1 MHDWPRLH
9 AFAAPRTAAPLALVS
24 LVGRSGSSYRPPGA
38 RLLVATDGAWA
49 GSISGG
55 CLEEELAR
63 EAVRVLASGASVLHS
78 VDTRPHYGC
87 PGQLELF
94 IERLP
99 RGWMDELGV
108 RLARR
113 HPFAVRTRFTAGDG
127 ETTGSRLENAFVADA
142 VSAGVFRQEVGPTPR
157 LVVVSGTS
165 DADAVLRFADVL
177 GWEVHRVL
185 PAGDPTRA
193 DAAPGDEVCPAA
205 RLPARFPPDARTA
218 VVIMTH
224 HLARDLAYLR
234 AVLPAPYP
242 YIGLLGSRRRRET
255 LLAAL
260 GEEGLL
266 DDETRTDRLHA
277 PVGLD
282 LGADDP
288 AAIALAIVAEI
299 QAFWGGRPG
308 GCLRARAGAI
318 HLAEV
323 YVSA

>member
-9 AFAAPRTAAPLALVS
+9 AFAARRPAAPFALVS

-38 RLLVATDGAWA
+38 RLLVAADGAWA

-55 CLEEELAR
+55 CLEDELAR
-63 EAVRVLASGASVLHS
+63 EAVRVLATGAAVLHS

-87 PGQLELF
+87 PGRLELF
-94 IERLP
+94 IEPLP
-99 RGWMDELGV
+99 AGWMDDLGA

-113 HPFAVRTRFTAGDG
+113 EAFVVRTRFASGGG
-127 ETTGSRLENAFVADA
+127 EATGSRIENGFATDA
-142 VSAGVFRQEVGPTPR
+142 GPAGVFHQEVGPTPR

-177 GWEVHRVL
+177 GWDVHRVL

-193 DAAPGDEVCPAA
+193 DDAPSEDVCPAA
-205 RLPARFPPDARTA
+205 GLPARFPPDTRTA

-234 AVLPAPYP
+234 AVLPVPYL

-260 GEEGLL
+260 GEDGLL
-266 DDETRTDRLHA
+266 ADETLADRLHA

-308 GCLRARAGAI
+308 GSLRARAGAI
-318 HLAEV
+318 HPAGAF
-323 YVSA
+323 VSA